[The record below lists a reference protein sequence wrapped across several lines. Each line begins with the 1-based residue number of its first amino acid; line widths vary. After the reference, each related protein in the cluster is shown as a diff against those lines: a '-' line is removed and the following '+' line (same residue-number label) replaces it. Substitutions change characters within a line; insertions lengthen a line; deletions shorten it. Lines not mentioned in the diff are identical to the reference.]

1 MVLILLQELG
11 LICKRI
17 IIGGCYKVNK
27 EDVVVKMKTVSNRP
41 KKYFQPVL
49 TNNTKVISAKISES
63 VDKERVVQVKVNLNK
78 TDSNVFDKKIDLSDK
93 KDKIEVAEEKLELS
107 EEKEELKD
115 NLDKKEEIKEET
127 KDTLEKEEIKE
138 EVTKDKDEVSDN
150 VIDSIREQLEK
161 ETDKIEN
168 KEKIDKDI
176 TTKMDL
182 PIKIKEEIRSEQLH
196 SEAENIKEFKTK
208 LFLLASNA
216 KKPVRIMVNKKM
228 FLIGSDYSKMDC
240 VIRNNRYISRCHAK
254 IYYESDCYFIEDAG
268 SMNGTYINGVK
279 LAEGLKYKLISGD
292 IINLAD
298 CKFEVNIK

>member
-1 MVLILLQELG
+1 M
-11 LICKRI
+11 
-17 IIGGCYKVNK
+17 NK

-49 TNNTKVISAKISES
+49 TNNTRVISAKISES

-93 KDKIEVAEEKLELS
+93 KDKIEIAEEKLELS

-115 NLDKKEEIKEET
+115 NLDKKEET
-127 KDTLEKEEIKE
+127 KDTLEIKK

-182 PIKIKEEIRSEQLH
+182 PIKIKEEIRSEQLQ

-216 KKPVRIMVNKKM
+216 KKPVRIMVNKKV

-254 IYYESDCYFIEDAG
+254 IYYESDCHFIEDAG

>member
-11 LICKRI
+11 FICKRI
-17 IIGGCYKVNK
+17 IVGGCYKVNK

-49 TNNTKVISAKISES
+49 TNNTRVISAKISES

-93 KDKIEVAEEKLELS
+93 KDKIEIAEEKLELS

-115 NLDKKEEIKEET
+115 NLDKKEET
-127 KDTLEKEEIKE
+127 KDTLEIKE

-182 PIKIKEEIRSEQLH
+182 PIKIKEEIRSEQLQ

-240 VIRNNRYISRCHAK
+240 VIRNNRYISICHAK

>member
-11 LICKRI
+11 FICKRI
-17 IIGGCYKVNK
+17 IVGGCYKVNK

-93 KDKIEVAEEKLELS
+93 KDKIEIAEEKLELS

-115 NLDKKEEIKEET
+115 NLDKKEET
-127 KDTLEKEEIKE
+127 KDTLEIKE

-182 PIKIKEEIRSEQLH
+182 PIKIKEEIRSEQLQ

-216 KKPVRIMVNKKM
+216 KKPVRIMVNKKV
-228 FLIGSDYSKMDC
+228 FLIGSDYSTMDC
-240 VIRNNRYISRCHAK
+240 VIRNNRYLSRRHAK

>member
-1 MVLILLQELG
+1 M
-11 LICKRI
+11 
-17 IIGGCYKVNK
+17 NK

-93 KDKIEVAEEKLELS
+93 KDTIEIADEKLELS

-115 NLDKKEEIKEET
+115 NLDKKEET
-127 KDTLEKEEIKE
+127 KDTLEIKE

-182 PIKIKEEIRSEQLH
+182 PIKIKEEIRSEQLQ

-216 KKPVRIMVNKKM
+216 KKPVRIMVNKKV

>member
-1 MVLILLQELG
+1 M
-11 LICKRI
+11 
-17 IIGGCYKVNK
+17 NK

-49 TNNTKVISAKISES
+49 TNNTRVISAKISES

-93 KDKIEVAEEKLELS
+93 KDKIEIAEEKLELS

-115 NLDKKEEIKEET
+115 NLDKKEET
-127 KDTLEKEEIKE
+127 KDTLEIKE

-182 PIKIKEEIRSEQLH
+182 PIKIKEEIRSEQLQ

-208 LFLLASNA
+208 LFLLASIFIAYTLEVALIRFSSAVSFGSFGSGLRLGIAPNTSSKP
-216 KKPVRIMVNKKM
+216 KKTGE
-228 FLIGSDYSKMDC
+228 FSSKALSL
-240 VIRNNRYISRCHAK
+240 V
-254 IYYESDCYFIEDAG
+254 
-268 SMNGTYINGVK
+268 
-279 LAEGLKYKLISGD
+279 
-292 IINLAD
+292 
-298 CKFEVNIK
+298 

>member
-1 MVLILLQELG
+1 M
-11 LICKRI
+11 
-17 IIGGCYKVNK
+17 NK

-49 TNNTKVISAKISES
+49 TNNTRVISAKISES

-93 KDKIEVAEEKLELS
+93 KDKIEIAEEKLELS

-115 NLDKKEEIKEET
+115 NLDKKEET
-127 KDTLEKEEIKE
+127 KDTLEIKE

-182 PIKIKEEIRSEQLH
+182 PIKIKEEIRSEQLQ

-216 KKPVRIMVNKKM
+216 KKPVRIMVNKKV

>member
-1 MVLILLQELG
+1 M
-11 LICKRI
+11 
-17 IIGGCYKVNK
+17 NK

-93 KDKIEVAEEKLELS
+93 KDKIEIAEEKLELS

-115 NLDKKEEIKEET
+115 NLDKKEET
-127 KDTLEKEEIKE
+127 KDTLEIKE

-182 PIKIKEEIRSEQLH
+182 PIKIKEEIRSEQLQ

-216 KKPVRIMVNKKM
+216 KKPVRIMVNKKV

>member
-11 LICKRI
+11 FICKRI

-115 NLDKKEEIKEET
+115 NLDKKEEIKEE
-127 KDTLEKEEIKE
+127 
-138 EVTKDKDEVSDN
+138 VTKDKDEVSDN

-216 KKPVRIMVNKKM
+216 KKPVRIMVNKKV

>member
-1 MVLILLQELG
+1 M
-11 LICKRI
+11 
-17 IIGGCYKVNK
+17 NK
-27 EDVVVKMKTVSNRP
+27 EDVVFKMKTVSNRP

-49 TNNTKVISAKISES
+49 TNNTKVISAKMNKSE
-63 VDKERVVQVKVNLNK
+63 DKEKVVQVKVNLKKVDNK
-78 TDSNVFDKKIDLSDK
+78 ILEKKLEVSEK
-93 KDKIEVAEEKLELS
+93 NNKAEVAEEKLDLVG
-107 EEKEELKD
+107 EKSVG
-115 NLDKKEEIKEET
+115 T
-127 KDTLEKEEIKE
+127 KDTSDTFKEKRGIDTEQKEKISDTVLE
-138 EVTKDKDEVSDN
+138 
-150 VIDSIREQLEK
+150 SIREQLEN
-161 ETDKIEN
+161 ETNKIEN
-168 KEKIDKDI
+168 KEKIDKAI

-182 PIKIKEEIRSEQLH
+182 PIKINDDISSEQLH
-196 SEAENIKEFKTK
+196 SEADNIKEFKTK

>member
-1 MVLILLQELG
+1 M
-11 LICKRI
+11 
-17 IIGGCYKVNK
+17 NK

-49 TNNTKVISAKISES
+49 TNNTKVISAKISEC

-115 NLDKKEEIKEET
+115 NLDK
-127 KDTLEKEEIKE
+127 KEEIKE

>member
-1 MVLILLQELG
+1 M
-11 LICKRI
+11 
-17 IIGGCYKVNK
+17 NK
-27 EDVVVKMKTVSNRP
+27 EDVVLKMKTVSNRP
-41 KKYFQPVL
+41 KRYFQPVL
-49 TNNTKVISAKISES
+49 TNNTKVISAKINVNE
-63 VDKERVVQVKVNLNK
+63 DKEKVVQVKVNLNK
-78 TDSNVFDKKIDLSDK
+78 TDNNILEKKLDFSEK
-93 KDKIEVAEEKLELS
+93 KNKVETAEEKIEVS
-107 EEKEELKD
+107 EEK
-115 NLDKKEEIKEET
+115 IEET
-127 KDTLEKEEIKE
+127 KDSSEKIEDIKE
-138 EVTKDKDEVSDN
+138 NDKKNKDEVSDK

-182 PIKIKEEIRSEQLH
+182 PIKIKEDSGSEQLH
-196 SEAENIKEFKTK
+196 MEAENIKEFKTK

-216 KKPVRIMVNKKM
+216 KKPVRIMVNKKV